1 MLSKQKWSL
10 LSHELGEEWT
20 IEKLLQIREQ
30 VENNTLLPTP
40 TNLNGCTEK
49 PLFDAVPISNYIV
62 PVLHLLVGIGNIL
75 VDSIFEWVEER
86 VETLTP
92 EEVVARN
99 NILSDNINT
108 ENATQEFNLWL
119 ENDGIRLTDF
129 ILEKRTIQQQ
139 LKEKDGKN
147 QLIIRDAARRRELN
161 ARNKELI
168 AEVKQLQSAKK
179 QHGDRVKALR
189 KILREMEKR
198 KKELEANIG
207 KLSRPIWAQIEE
219 KCFVKFGIDR
229 PYYHEGK

>member
-1 MLSKQKWSL
+1 MLSKQQWSL
-10 LSHELGEEWT
+10 LPHELGEERT

-40 TNLNGCTEK
+40 TNLKGCTEK
-49 PLFDAVPISNYIV
+49 PLFDAVPISNYTV
-62 PVLHLLVGIGNIL
+62 PVLHLLIGIGNIL

-92 EEVVARN
+92 EEVVAWN
-99 NILSDNINT
+99 NILSADINT

-139 LKEKDGKN
+139 LKEKDGEN
-147 QLIIRDAARRRELN
+147 QLIIWDAARRRELN

-179 QHGDRVKALR
+179 QHGDRVEAL
-189 KILREMEKR
+189 
-198 KKELEANIG
+198 KK
-207 KLSRPIWAQIEE
+207 
-219 KCFVKFGIDR
+219 
-229 PYYHEGK
+229 Y